1 MVGVDEPDELRRR
14 VLAVIAAG
22 ADPTELGFELA
33 QAQRRGAPDPGQQL
47 LDLAA
52 DAFLLVGATREA
64 PLELDRVAD
73 VHLADR
79 PVRGNAA
86 RQKRRYALNAAVLIA
101 AGARPEDTS
110 WWRLDDLLFH
120 AWDALEAFIRAAAEA
135 RGSTVAD
142 ICAALAARS

>member
-33 QAQRRGAPDPGQQL
+33 QAQRRPIRPAA

-52 DAFLLVGATREA
+52 EVRRWRHAGGALGSTGG
-64 PLELDRVAD
+64 D

-101 AGARPEDTS
+101 AGRRGPVAPRRSPVPRLGRP
-110 WWRLDDLLFH
+110 
-120 AWDALEAFIRAAAEA
+120 EAFIRRRRS